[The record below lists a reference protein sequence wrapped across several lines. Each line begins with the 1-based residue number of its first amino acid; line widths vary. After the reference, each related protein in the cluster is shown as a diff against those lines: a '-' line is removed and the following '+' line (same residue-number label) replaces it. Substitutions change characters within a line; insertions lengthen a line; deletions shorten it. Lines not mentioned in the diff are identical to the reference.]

1 MTTEPAPPATIRWG
15 LGDAVVG
22 FLIGFFAQAI
32 AGSVVYASSG
42 NQLTLGAIAA
52 GGRLISLAVVRTI
65 LVTVAASLI
74 AGLVAH
80 VIDQLLG
87 LESLTRNWGG
97 GGSLLRLFVLGL
109 IMVPIIYAPL
119 IHASHNIQDK
129 LDKPAKDLV
138 DLVHGNGG
146 VVVLTLLVVVGA
158 PIVEELFFRGLLL
171 RSLARRLGSGWAVA
185 ISAVAF
191 GVAHQQLLQL
201 PALVALGVV
210 LGILAVKTGRIG
222 PGICTHMAFNAVT
235 IVYLV
240 HAR

>member
-1 MTTEPAPPATIRWG
+1 VLEERYADIVQR
-15 LGDAVVG
+15 LRQVHES
-22 FLIGFFAQAI
+22 
-32 AGSVVYASSG
+32 AG
-42 NQLTLGAIAA
+42 
-52 GGRLISLAVVRTI
+52 
-65 LVTVAASLI
+65 
-74 AGLVAH
+74 
-80 VIDQLLG
+80 
-87 LESLTRNWGG
+87 
-97 GGSLLRLFVLGL
+97 
-109 IMVPIIYAPL
+109 P
-119 IHASHNIQDK
+119 
-129 LDKPAKDLV
+129 
-138 DLVHGNGG
+138 
-146 VVVLTLLVVVGA
+146 VVLLSMVTAAVL
-158 PIVEELFFRGLLL
+158 EELFFRGLLL